1 MIGIVSFGGYIPKLR
16 LDRMSIYQQMGWLM
30 PATVMVAQ
38 GERSVCNWD
47 EDSLTM
53 AVSASMDCLEGI
65 DKNDIDALFLAS
77 TTLPFSDRSNAGI
90 VATALNLRADIQTA
104 DYAASLKAGT
114 TALLA
119 ALERAKGGKTTLVT
133 ASDNRQARAGSFYE
147 MWFGDGAASLLV
159 GEGAVIAE
167 FEGAYSLSY
176 DFVSHYRGSGMRFDY
191 TWEER
196 WIRDEGYAKFI
207 PEAING
213 LLQRMGIG
221 IEQVDRFI
229 YPCFFKREHVSIGR
243 SMGIPAEKIAD
254 NLHEACGETG
264 SAHPLVMLVLAL
276 QNAKPGERLVICS
289 FGQGCDALS
298 FRVTEHLQQL
308 PPRLGIQGSLENKR
322 KLDNYLKFLKFRDLI
337 DAEVGIRAEAPDQ
350 TALTTLW
357 RNRKMILGLVGGKC
371 TQCGTPQFP
380 KAEICVNPECGAFHS
395 QEEYEFANRA
405 ASIKSFTGDMLAVS
419 QDPPAIYG
427 MVQFEGGG
435 RLMADFTDC
444 TLEELKVGMPVKMVF
459 RRHYVDKKRGFTAY
473 FWKATPLQVAE
484 EPQKETAEEIRFDGQ
499 VAIVTGAGG
508 GLGRIYALELARRGA
523 KVVVNDLGGSPDG
536 SGASSSPAES
546 VVQEIIQFGGTA
558 IPNFDSV
565 ASPQG
570 AQNLVDTTM
579 QAFGRID
586 ILINNAGILRDKS
599 FTKMSPD
606 MWHAVLDVHLNGAF
620 YVTHPVFQI
629 MRQQGYGR
637 IVFTTSA
644 AGLFGNFGQ
653 ANYAAAKMGIL
664 GLMNTLKIEGEKY
677 NIKLNTVAPLAATR
691 LTQDV
696 LPNDLLDQ
704 LKPEFV
710 APLVLYLCSDKCTQS
725 GLILNAGM
733 GYYGRAAIVS
743 GDGIWISKGGRVPT
757 LAEVHRHWQ
766 EIERLEPYKTYPDA
780 NTALMDMLTPKQGAQ
795 EAAPR
800 PQEAPAAQASVASVF
815 QRLPQAF
822 QPQAAAGLSLVFQF
836 SLSGTQGGEWHAIIQ
851 NQECTVQEGK
861 HPNPTTTIK
870 MSAEDFLEY
879 VSGKLNAMQ
888 AYSSGRL
895 KIEGDLMKSQ
905 LIGKLFKF

>member
-1 MIGIVSFGGYIPKLR
+1 MGLNLNAIGQKFGPIQKEYSWKDIALYALGVGAGFDELEYVYEARLKVLPSFAILTIYDFFPQFIQAAGVNLAGILHGEHDLIIHNPIPPEGGKLESEGKITAMYDKGEGKGALVIGEITTYHEEGQKLFTNVVTLFSRLDGGFGGEPGPSETFTFPERPPDFEEVDTPSPDQPLIYR
-16 LDRMSIYQQMGWLM
+16 LSGDTFALHVDADFARMSGFEQPIMHGLCTHGFACRALIKHLF
-30 PATVMVAQ
+30 P
-38 GERSVCNWD
+38 GEAER
-47 EDSLTM
+47 LTRM
-53 AVSASMDCLEGI
+53 RNRFTKALYPGTSIKTQIWKLEEG
-65 DKNDIDALFLAS
+65 KALFR
-77 TTLPFSDRSNAGI
+77 TLNAETDEVVIDRGVVEWTS
-90 VATALNLRADIQTA
+90 
-104 DYAASLKAGT
+104 
-114 TALLA
+114 
-119 ALERAKGGKTTLVT
+119 
-133 ASDNRQARAGSFYE
+133 
-147 MWFGDGAASLLV
+147 
-159 GEGAVIAE
+159 
-167 FEGAYSLSY
+167 
-176 DFVSHYRGSGMRFDY
+176 
-191 TWEER
+191 
-196 WIRDEGYAKFI
+196 
-207 PEAING
+207 
-213 LLQRMGIG
+213 
-221 IEQVDRFI
+221 
-229 YPCFFKREHVSIGR
+229 
-243 SMGIPAEKIAD
+243 
-254 NLHEACGETG
+254 
-264 SAHPLVMLVLAL
+264 
-276 QNAKPGERLVICS
+276 
-289 FGQGCDALS
+289 
-298 FRVTEHLQQL
+298 
-308 PPRLGIQGSLENKR
+308 
-322 KLDNYLKFLKFRDLI
+322 
-337 DAEVGIRAEAPDQ
+337 
-350 TALTTLW
+350 
-357 RNRKMILGLVGGKC
+357 
-371 TQCGTPQFP
+371 
-380 KAEICVNPECGAFHS
+380 S
-395 QEEYEFANRA
+395 QEAR
-405 ASIKSFTGDMLAVS
+405 
-419 QDPPAIYG
+419 Q
-427 MVQFEGGG
+427 
-435 RLMADFTDC
+435 RLEA
-444 TLEELKVGMPVKMVF
+444 
-459 RRHYVDKKRGFTAY
+459 RG
-473 FWKATPLQVAE
+473 V
-484 EPQKETAEEIRFDGQ
+484 RFDGQ